1 MEFDVEKHRQCDS
14 DRPWLPVIVLHYLSS
29 NYPAV
34 VIEEILSQLVDV
46 DRGRSVV
53 LCHSCEPLVLK
64 LMLLVSADLR
74 C

>member
-14 DRPWLPVIVLHYLSS
+14 DRPWLPVIVLQYLSS

-34 VIEEILSQLVDV
+34 VIEEIVSQLVNV
-46 DRGRSVV
+46 DRGRIVV
-53 LCHSCEPLVLK
+53 LCHSREPLVLK
-64 LMLLVSADLR
+64 LLLLVSADLR